1 MQLILGH
8 FFQKPLVMYGWTEL
22 CPFRRANAKCLFSVT
37 SDNTYNIVL
46 MYLKN

>member
-22 CPFRRANAKCLFSVT
+22 CPFRRAMQSACSVWPQIT
-37 SDNTYNIVL
+37 HTIL
-46 MYLKN
+46 C